1 MTALPESREEKN
13 VIFTPECVLCVSLS
27 LCVVKSRREKS
38 SAKMSAIELL
48 KEILKVSEKAAN
60 IARVCRADDH
70 LFKLLV
76 QEKAPEESNSRFE
89 HDFKTLADCLIQEA
103 VKYDIGKRFPA
114 LRDNIR
120 GEENPKFTNAAGE
133 STVVTVTE
141 DRNETVENIAKVLND
156 DKVAAERLV
165 EEVYREI
172 ELDWEQWQVPIGE
185 AATLD
190 QEIDQLGIWI
200 DPIDATA
207 EYVRAQDKGTKYPN
221 IMASGLKV
229 VTVLIGVFEFAHGT
243 PIMGV
248 VNQPFAEEPETGR
261 YEGKIFWGI
270 TIGDLKFNNIQAVDT
285 DERIAVLSPSE
296 QSKYVEFLKN
306 QLKYEIVCS
315 SGAGYKILKVATGEA
330 ELFLLSKGTTYK
342 WDTCGPQAI
351 LRSLDGDLFDLQNTL
366 INKSLKKIS
375 YQDRKIIRNV
385 GGLIAYRNI
394 EKFKDFLKL

>member
-1 MTALPESREEKN
+1 MN
-13 VIFTPECVLCVSLS
+13 
-27 LCVVKSRREKS
+27 
-38 SAKMSAIELL
+38 
-48 KEILKVSEKAAN
+48 
-60 IARVCRADDH
+60 H
-70 LFKLLV
+70 
-76 QEKAPEESNSRFE
+76 
-89 HDFKTLADCLIQEA
+89 
-103 VKYDIGKRFPA
+103 
-114 LRDNIR
+114 
-120 GEENPKFTNAAGE
+120 KF
-133 STVVTVTE
+133 
-141 DRNETVENIAKVLND
+141 
-156 DKVAAERLV
+156 
-165 EEVYREI
+165 
-172 ELDWEQWQVPIGE
+172 Q
-185 AATLD
+185 
-190 QEIDQLGIWI
+190 
-200 DPIDATA
+200 
-207 EYVRAQDKGTKYPN
+207 GTKYPN

>member
-1 MTALPESREEKN
+1 
-13 VIFTPECVLCVSLS
+13 
-27 LCVVKSRREKS
+27 
-38 SAKMSAIELL
+38 MSAIELL
-48 KEILKVSEKAAN
+48 KELLRVSEKAAN

-76 QEKAPEESNSRFE
+76 QEKKEEESISRFE

-120 GEENPKFTNAAGE
+120 GEENPKFMNAAGE
-133 STVVTVTE
+133 SIVVAVSE
-141 DRNETVENIAKVLND
+141 DRSETVDSIAKVLND

-172 ELDWEQWQVPIGE
+172 ELDWEQWQLPTGE
-185 AATLD
+185 TIALD
-190 QEIDQLGIWI
+190 QELGEMGIWI

-207 EYVRAQDKGTKYPN
+207 EYIRAKDKSTKYPN
-221 IMASGLKV
+221 IMAAGLKN
-229 VTVLIGVFEFAHGT
+229 VTVLIGVYEFARGT
-243 PIMGV
+243 PIIGV
-248 VNQPFAEEPETGR
+248 VNQPFATESEPGQ
-261 YEGKIFWGI
+261 YEGKLFWGL
-270 TIGDLKFNNIQAVDT
+270 TIGDLKFNNIQAVET

-306 QLKYEIVCS
+306 QLKYEIVYS

-342 WDTCGPQAI
+342 WDTCAPQAI